1 MIMPN
6 MATMLSFV
14 ATNLKISKKELDTLQ
29 IKLTEKS
36 FNMISVDGD
45 TSTNDSSV
53 LISSRKTKNDYK
65 NLSQKEKEK
74 IFMIV

>member
-1 MIMPN
+1 
-6 MATMLSFV
+6 
-14 ATNLKISKKELDTLQ
+14 
-29 IKLTEKS
+29 
-36 FNMISVDGD
+36 MISVDGD

-74 IFMIV
+74 FL

>member
-14 ATNLKISKKELDTLQ
+14 STDLKISKKELDSLL

-45 TSTNDSSV
+45 TSTNDSSI
-53 LISSRKTKNDYK
+53 LISSGKTKNST
-65 NLSQKEKEK
+65 L
-74 IFMIV
+74 